1 LFLHSAHLLVFQLE
15 AAATTI
21 KQFDAVRK
29 TLEEKC
35 AIVPKL
41 KTEIQDLKQKLKE
54 SLMIVTEVAKA
65 EQMIQSLAS
74 DRDILRAEAV
84 SAQRLKIEVS
94 DMKQQLQ
101 ASTDA
106 LHRMSD
112 EVAAIKLQAALKLK
126 AERVG
131 ISSAEAAMDL
141 LQDVSMWRKKCVKA
155 ESELHEL
162 KVTIAAD
169 ARRSFLALALT
180 PRARPVT
187 DSRGIQ

>member
-1 LFLHSAHLLVFQLE
+1 
-15 AAATTI
+15 
-21 KQFDAVRK
+21 VRK

-101 ASTDA
+101 ASTAA

-169 ARRSFLALALT
+169 ARRSFLALALA
-180 PRARPVT
+180 PRA